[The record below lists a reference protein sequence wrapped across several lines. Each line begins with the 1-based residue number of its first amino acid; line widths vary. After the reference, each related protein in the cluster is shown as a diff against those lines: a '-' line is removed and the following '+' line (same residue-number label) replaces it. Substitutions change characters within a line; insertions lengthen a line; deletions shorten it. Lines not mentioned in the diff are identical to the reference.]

1 MPDKKQLHEDFIKK
15 FANIAAGFAAGAGAA
30 KLMNLLKNKKDTKQ
44 AMQDF
49 IRKTEKHKKDFEK
62 KLRGMPEDEREE
74 LMKIVNTMR

>member
-15 FANIAAGFAAGAGAA
+15 FASIAAGFAAGAGAA
-30 KLMNLLKNKKDTKQ
+30 KLMNLLKNKKDAKQ

-62 KLRGMPEDEREE
+62 KLRV
-74 LMKIVNTMR
+74 L